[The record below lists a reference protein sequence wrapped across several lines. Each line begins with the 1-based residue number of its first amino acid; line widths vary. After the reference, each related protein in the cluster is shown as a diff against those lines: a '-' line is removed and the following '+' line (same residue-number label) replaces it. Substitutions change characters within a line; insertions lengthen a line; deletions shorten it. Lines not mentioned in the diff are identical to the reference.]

1 MPDTDRTAVGASS
14 SPSSDEAARLGAL
27 HGVRVVDLTQFEA
40 GTSCTETLA
49 WLGAEVIK
57 VEEPTKGEQGRHAS
71 TDKPGVDSHYFM
83 LLNAN
88 KRSVT
93 ANLKSDGGRALLRAL
108 IEKSDVFVE
117 NFAPGAIER
126 LGFAYD
132 AAREINPRIIYAQVK
147 GFAPDGPYGKFL
159 AFDMIAQ
166 ATGGAM
172 SITGERD
179 GRPLKPGP
187 TIGDTG
193 AGLHCA
199 IGILAALYQRQFT
212 GRGQRIEVAMQEAVI
227 NYGRVSYASQALWSK
242 PAPRNG
248 NQSIL
253 GTNAPSEA
261 YQCKGGGPND
271 YCYIYTSRATS
282 QHWDR
287 LLKIIGREELIGD
300 PRFAA
305 AEARY
310 QNRDDVD
317 RMLSNWTRQHDKRTV
332 MQTLGEAGVPA
343 GAVFDTQELSTDPH
357 LRRRGAFVTVKHP
370 VRGDF
375 TMPGWPVRMS
385 ESKVPIVAAPLLGA
399 HNREIYGGLLGLT
412 PEQEMA
418 LRDAKAI

>member
-1 MPDTDRTAVGASS
+1 
-14 SPSSDEAARLGAL
+14 
-27 HGVRVVDLTQFEA
+27 
-40 GTSCTETLA
+40 
-49 WLGAEVIK
+49 
-57 VEEPTKGEQGRHAS
+57 
-71 TDKPGVDSHYFM
+71 M

-93 ANLKSDGGRALLRAL
+93 ANLKSDEGRALLRAL

-193 AGLHCA
+193 TGLHCA

-282 QHWDR
+282 HHWDR

-305 AEARY
+305 AEERY
-310 QNRDDVD
+310 QNRDEVD

-375 TMPGWPVRMS
+375 TMPGWPVHMS